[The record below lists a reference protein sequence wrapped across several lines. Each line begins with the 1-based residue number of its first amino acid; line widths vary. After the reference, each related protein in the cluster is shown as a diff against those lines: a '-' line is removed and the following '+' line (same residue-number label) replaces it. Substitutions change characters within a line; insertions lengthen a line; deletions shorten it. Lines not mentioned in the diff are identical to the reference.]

1 MGTTARTIA
10 NVEMQSVADAM
21 RDAATTAADQAADH
35 AAKVKRTL
43 RAIFSFFSNAA
54 IAIVRWVGERCSFR
68 SRRR

>member
-1 MGTTARTIA
+1 MGAAAQGFA
-10 NVEMQSVADAM
+10 NHEMQPVADAM
-21 RDAATTAADQAADH
+21 RDAATTAADH
-35 AAKVKRTL
+35 AARVKRTL